1 MLELLKN
8 IKKLILKSTQPQT
21 LELIPSIA
29 PTIAEI
35 CRIHPSSFND
45 EKQKRW

>member
-8 IKKLILKSTQPQT
+8 IEKLILKSTQQQT

-29 PTIAEI
+29 PTITEI
-35 CRIHPSSFND
+35 RRIHPAYFFP
-45 EKQKRW
+45 

>member
-29 PTIAEI
+29 PTITES
-35 CRIHPSSFND
+35 RGIHLPYFFF
-45 EKQKRW
+45 Q